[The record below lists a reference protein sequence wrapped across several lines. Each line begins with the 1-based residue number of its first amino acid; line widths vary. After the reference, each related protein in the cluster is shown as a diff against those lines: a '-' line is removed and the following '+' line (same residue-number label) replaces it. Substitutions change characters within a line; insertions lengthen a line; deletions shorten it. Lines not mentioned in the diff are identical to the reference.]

1 LPQKEGD
8 TPEFLYLVPNGLN
21 EPGEPSWGSWAGR
34 FSLQPEAG
42 TRAYYWAGARDTRDG
57 RTHRDAT
64 LIPWV
69 AHLQNDFRARLDW
82 CVRDYG
88 EANHPPEVRL
98 TGSRHRTVLSGGR
111 LVLDV
116 SDSVDPDGDALT
128 WEWWHYVEPGSYRGP
143 EVVFEGAATPKAVL
157 QAPVVSAPET
167 VHCLVS
173 VTDRG
178 EPALTRYARVVVTV
192 EPAEVPPGR

>member
-1 LPQKEGD
+1 
-8 TPEFLYLVPNGLN
+8 
-21 EPGEPSWGSWAGR
+21 
-34 FSLQPEAG
+34 
-42 TRAYYWAGARDTRDG
+42 
-57 RTHRDAT
+57 
-64 LIPWV
+64 
-69 AHLQNDFRARLDW
+69 
-82 CVRDYG
+82 
-88 EANHPPEVRL
+88 
-98 TGSRHRTVLSGGR
+98 VLSGGR